1 MCAANA
7 RLGSMRHSR
16 VREGFERPVDEFL
29 RCIRTVR
36 AAIQP
41 QYKLLC
47 RIRTV
52 RAAIQ
57 PQYNR
62 RALTSRTA
70 IRVGDVRT
78 MCSKRPRRS
87 LRLCQRTRRR
97 WWCRRFRR
105 RTRPTRTPE
114 MSQAFASTASM
125 DRPGVGISHV
135 QRSEPSYPGRQ
146 LQHQP
151 LALAACACSWSGL
164 ARDCITSFSG
174 AKLRS
179 IAPKM
184 PPARRPNIKTPPTP
198 NRRLPGGSTL
208 TKKLDPLSAWET
220 QAVQKS
226 RR

>member
-1 MCAANA
+1 
-7 RLGSMRHSR
+7 MRHSR
-16 VREGFERPVDEFL
+16 VREGFERPVDE
-29 RCIRTVR
+29 
-36 AAIQP
+36 
-41 QYKLLC
+41 LLC
-47 RIRTV
+47 CIRTV

-62 RALTSRTA
+62 RALTSRTGV
-70 IRVGDVRT
+70 RVGDVRT
-78 MCSKRPRRS
+78 MCSKRPQRS

-114 MSQAFASTASM
+114 MSQAFASTASR

-146 LQHQP
+146 LQHQR

-184 PPARRPNIKTPPTP
+184 PPARRPNITPPHPKSAAT
-198 NRRLPGGSTL
+198 GGSTL
-208 TKKLDPLSAWET
+208 RKKLDPPSAWGT